1 MKSAIFA
8 AVIVLLACS
17 TAFGGWGYAIPVVV
31 PSPVVH
37 AYWPV
42 GPVYTYVP
50 TVVTAPVV
58 AVPPRIVYRAS
69 RFARV
74 PLWHAPVVT
83 VRSKV
88 YYRGRPVRNTVR
100 AVFPY

>member
-1 MKSAIFA
+1 MKRVIFA

-17 TAFGGWGYAIPVVV
+17 TAFGGWGYAVPVVV
-31 PSPVVH
+31 PGPVVE

-42 GPVYTYVP
+42 GPVYSYVP

-58 AVPPRIVYRAS
+58 TVPRRFVYR
-69 RFARV
+69 V
-74 PLWHAPVVT
+74 PAIAPVTVWRAPVVT

-88 YYRGRPVRNTVR
+88 YYRGRPVRNAVR
-100 AVFPY
+100 AVLP